1 MKALITGA
9 TRGIGKAISEFLAS
23 EGYELILIARS
34 EEVLI
39 SLAGELVELGS
50 PYVEYI
56 AADLSTSQGRA
67 DVLDV
72 LEGDV
77 DLLIN
82 NLGIFHEVEV
92 NQISS
97 GILHEQMCKN
107 VYPAVDLTQ
116 SVYNQML
123 DKNRGTIIF
132 IGSITSEVPMAHAS
146 AYTLSKSLLSNY
158 VSMLQNQSKQTRVR
172 VSEIIPSAINTSS
185 WDGIEAPKEQFLQE
199 ADLVAAV
206 KSIIFADSNVVI
218 DRIQLSSKILED

>member
-9 TRGIGKAISEFLAS
+9 SRGIGRAIAHYLAS
-23 EGYELILIARS
+23 EGYELILIAR
-34 EEVLI
+34 
-39 SLAGELVELGS
+39 GEDSLVELAGILVEEGS

-56 AADLSTSQGRA
+56 VADLSTSQGRA
-67 DVLDV
+67 DVLSA
-72 LEGDV
+72 LEGDI

-82 NLGIFHEVEV
+82 NLGIFHEIEV

-97 GILHEQMCKN
+97 GVLHDQMCKN
-107 VYPAVDLTQ
+107 VYPAIDLTQ
-116 SVYNQML
+116 VIYNQML
-123 DKNRGTIIF
+123 EKNQGTIIF

-158 VSMLQNQSKQTRVR
+158 ISMLQEHAKTNRLR
-172 VSEIIPSAINTSS
+172 VSEIIPSAVNTSS

-206 KSIIFADSNVVI
+206 KSVIFADSNVVI
-218 DRIQLSSKILED
+218 DRVQLSSKILQD